1 MPVTQA
7 ERNKIAT
14 NVWTA
19 RVIPIV
25 LAGVVGYAS
34 YVLVALLC
42 GTPYLAIF
50 DSFIVPNS
58 LTNIHI

>member
-42 GTPYLAIF
+42 GTPAVF
-50 DSFIVPNS
+50 NNFIVPNS